1 MNGRQ
6 ISRMVILGGG
16 TAGWMTAAAFA
27 RQWLAQGRNVTLIES
42 EEIGTV
48 GVGEAT
54 IPPIAAYNAML
65 GIDENAFLRDTKAT
79 FKLGIEFEDWT
90 RIGHS
95 YIHPFGQY
103 GAIGDVPFHHF
114 WRKAQGLGDPGD
126 LGEYCLC
133 DVASRLGRIASPS
146 PDPNKVLSS
155 LRYAYHFDAGLY
167 TQFLRTYAEG
177 LGVERLEGKVTEVN
191 QDAELG
197 TLSSLRLED
206 GREVEGDFFID
217 CSGFRGL
224 LIEQTLGAGYT
235 DWSKWLPCDRAV
247 AVPTSGTKDIPPH
260 TKSTA
265 LSAGWRWTI
274 PLQHR
279 TGNGHVYSSSFID
292 DETADRELRDGISGE
307 LLAEPRKLFF
317 TTGKRRTFWE
327 KNCAAVGLSAGF
339 LEPLESTSIH
349 LIQTGILRLLNLLSS
364 AGGGEVERAEYNSTM
379 NRQFDYIRDFL
390 ILHYHCVEREDSEFW
405 RYCRELEIPESLQHK
420 INLFRSSGRVFRYED
435 ELFDVSNWVA
445 VFAGQNVMPGSYDP
459 RVDTMPEDQLKGM
472 LSNIRKAIRQTA
484 EGMPT
489 HRDYIAERLA
499 KLSTRSH

>member
-1 MNGRQ
+1 M
-6 ISRMVILGGG
+6 
-16 TAGWMTAAAFA
+16 AAAAFA
-27 RQWLAQGRNVTLIES
+27 RQWLTPGRSVTLIES

-103 GAIGDVPFHHF
+103 GAIGDIPFHHF
-114 WRKAQGLGDPGD
+114 WRKAQDVDDPGD

-133 DVASRLGRIASPS
+133 DVASRMGRMASPS
-146 PDPNKVLSS
+146 QDPNKVLSS

-167 TQFLRTYAEG
+167 AQFLRTYAEG
-177 LGVERLEGKVTEVN
+177 LGVERLEGKVTEVK

-197 TLSSLRLED
+197 TLTSLRLKG

-235 DWSKWLPCDRAV
+235 DWSKWLPCDRAL
-247 AVPTSGTKDIPPH
+247 AVPTSGGEEIPPH

-265 LSAGWRWTI
+265 MSAGWRWTI

-292 DETADRELRDGISGE
+292 DETAEQELRDGVSGK

-317 TTGKRRTFWE
+317 TTGKRRTFWD
-327 KNCAAVGLSAGF
+327 KNCAAIGLSAGF

-349 LIQTGILRLLNLLSS
+349 LIQTGILKLLNLLTTS
-364 AGGGEVERAEYNSTM
+364 GGGDVERAEYNTTM
-379 NRQFDYIRDFL
+379 DRQFDYIRDFL

-405 RYCRELEIPESLQHK
+405 RYCRSMEIPESLQHK
-420 INLFRSSGRVFRYED
+420 IELFRSSGRVFRYED
-435 ELFDVSNWVA
+435 ELFDISNWVA
-445 VFAGQNVMPGSYDP
+445 VFVGQNVKPGSYDP
-459 RVDTMPEDQLKGM
+459 RVDIMPEDQLKGM
-472 LSNIRKAIRQTA
+472 LSNIREAIRKTA
-484 EGMPT
+484 EGMPS
-489 HRDYIAERLA
+489 HHAYIAKRVA
-499 KLSTRSH
+499 